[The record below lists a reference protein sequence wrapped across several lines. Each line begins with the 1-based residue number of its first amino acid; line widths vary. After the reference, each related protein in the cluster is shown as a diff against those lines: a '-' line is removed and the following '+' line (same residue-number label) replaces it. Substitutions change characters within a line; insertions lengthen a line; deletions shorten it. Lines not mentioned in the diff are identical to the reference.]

1 MDEIVRIFVMPVDGG
16 WSVDCALIAM
26 PLMFL
31 SGARAEEKARALGV
45 FLSGLGSDARVLVHD
60 RQRALIGTAH
70 YFAPDN
76 AAS

>member
-1 MDEIVRIFVMPVDGG
+1 MDDMIRIVVGPVEGG

-31 SGARAEEKARALGV
+31 SGARAEEKARAMGI
-45 FLSGLGSDARVLVHD
+45 FLSRLGADALVFIHD

-70 YFAPDN
+70 YFAPD
-76 AAS
+76 